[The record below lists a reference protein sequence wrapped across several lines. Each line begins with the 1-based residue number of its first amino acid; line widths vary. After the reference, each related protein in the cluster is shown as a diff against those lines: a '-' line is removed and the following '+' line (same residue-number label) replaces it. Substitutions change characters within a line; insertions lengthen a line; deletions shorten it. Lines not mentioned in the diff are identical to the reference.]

1 MKHTV
6 IALALMLSSL
16 TVAQA
21 QSGTDPGAE
30 TKILALEHAWNQA
43 EERKDVKALDAI
55 LDDSIIYADTDGV
68 LRTKEEFLARL
79 QSSGQHLQ
87 QEVTH
92 SMIAHMFGS
101 TAVVSGLYIARGME
115 KGKPYVKRG
124 RFIDTWVYKNGVW
137 VCVGSQAT
145 PISH

>member
-6 IALALMLSSL
+6 IALTLMLSSL

-21 QSGTDPGAE
+21 QSGPDPGAE

-43 EERKDVKALDAI
+43 EERKDVKALDTI
-55 LDDSIIYADTDGV
+55 LDDSIIYVDYDGV

-79 QSSGQHLQ
+79 QSSDQHLQ
-87 QEVTH
+87 QEITH

-101 TAVVSGLYIARGME
+101 TAVVSGIYIARGVE

-124 RFIDTWVYKNGVW
+124 RFMDTWVYKNGVW

-145 PISH
+145 AISH